1 MEFGGRRAAG
11 WLRGGRGDR
20 KTGHRTGR
28 KMEETDWGGG
38 WVRTKNNDLY
48 ACRRQNET
56 HHFVH

>member
-38 WVRTKNNDLY
+38 WVRKNNDLY